1 MGPPRHGGSPLLRRL
16 RRSSGRPRRHGRLD
30 EEPPQHRGHRLHQH
44 IPRIC
49 DVRRRRSH
57 VAGGVPAGKAR
68 SGNVRGDQPIRAGRH
83 RRHRGRAFLR
93 ARRRGHPRYR
103 ARLRQQPARRRPGR
117 RFHHHPTARAQHRVV
132 RRGDR
137 HLLRA
142 QDPRGRAGHRFG
154 ETLQQ
159 RRHPGQVLEHHQL
172 RGRLLRHRSGRAELL
187 PGVGTRPDA
196 RAGRHA
202 RRHPAVAHLS

>member
-1 MGPPRHGGSPLLRRL
+1 MRTHAVKWGLL
-16 RRSSGRPRRHGRLD
+16 
-30 EEPPQHRGHRLHQH
+30 
-44 IPRIC
+44 
-49 DVRRRRSH
+49 VT
-57 VAGGVPAGKAR
+57 VAALCFVGYAGVQGALGVMEGWTKNLPSIEDTDFTNTSRESVMYGKAR

-187 PGVGTRPDA
+187 PGVGARPDA